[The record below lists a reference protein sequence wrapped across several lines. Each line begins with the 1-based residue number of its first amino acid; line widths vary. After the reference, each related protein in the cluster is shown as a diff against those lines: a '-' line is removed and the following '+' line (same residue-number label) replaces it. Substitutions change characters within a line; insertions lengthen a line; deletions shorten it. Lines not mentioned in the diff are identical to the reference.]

1 MWEGWGS
8 CLFSCNSCPP
18 FGAHFFLPCSAATGT
33 PSKSSFWRRR
43 ATWENRWSCNGYR
56 CALRSSDR
64 RAMYCGVHL
73 MAFSPQNACLC
84 FSILNYRYSAL
95 PVPANYVSFFALFNL
110 RSLLYITSTG
120 RYLSTSFLANL

>member
-1 MWEGWGS
+1 MDIGV
-8 CLFSCNSCPP
+8 
-18 FGAHFFLPCSAATGT
+18 
-33 PSKSSFWRRR
+33 PSGRD
-43 ATWENRWSCNGYR
+43 G
-56 CALRSSDR
+56 R

-95 PVPANYVSFFALFNL
+95 PVPTSYVSFFALFNL
-110 RSLLYITSTG
+110 RNLLYITSTG